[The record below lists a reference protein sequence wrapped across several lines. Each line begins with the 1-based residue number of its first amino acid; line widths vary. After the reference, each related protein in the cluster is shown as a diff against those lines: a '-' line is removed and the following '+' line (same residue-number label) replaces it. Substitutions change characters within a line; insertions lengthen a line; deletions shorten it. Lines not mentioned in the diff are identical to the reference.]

1 MGVDGK
7 AGVRRVAKA
16 TLQPSFCIF
25 LYMLLFVFSM
35 CICTFACLYIC
46 MFGVRV
52 AISYICVHLYICV
65 FVYVYLYVCVVVY
78 LHVYMFVYLYV
89 WGQGGQGH
97 VAAHLWAGSDSPY
110 SPTHPQTTTNTSEDT
125 I

>member
-52 AISYICVHLYICV
+52 AKAMLQPIFGPDQIPPIRQHTHKPPPTPPRIR
-65 FVYVYLYVCVVVY
+65 
-78 LHVYMFVYLYV
+78 
-89 WGQGGQGH
+89 
-97 VAAHLWAGSDSPY
+97 SDD
-110 SPTHPQTTTNTSEDT
+110 TTKV